1 MAFCPRRVSPPGVD
15 RYQVLGGTL
24 ALAAV
29 ANLALAVANVV
40 DPAGSLA
47 FAASEATGAVM
58 LAVVALQVGT
68 GHEHTDWASSPFGE
82 RGPEIVAVVV
92 GASGLLLLAVG
103 VDRLL

>member
-1 MAFCPRRVSPPGVD
+1 VGFCPGGESVLGVN
-15 RYQVLGGTL
+15 RYQFLGGAL

-29 ANLALAVANVV
+29 ANLVLALANVL

-58 LAVVALQVGT
+58 LAVFAVQVGT
-68 GHEHTDWASSPFGE
+68 GHEHIDWASSPFGE
-82 RGPEIVAVVV
+82 HGPEIVAVVV
-92 GASGLLLLAVG
+92 GACGLLLLAVG

>member
-1 MAFCPRRVSPPGVD
+1 MN
-15 RYQVLGGTL
+15 RYQFLGG
-24 ALAAV
+24 ALAVAAL
-29 ANLALAVANVV
+29 ANLALALANVL

-58 LAVVALQVGT
+58 LAVVALQVST

-82 RGPEIVAVVV
+82 HGPEIVAVVV